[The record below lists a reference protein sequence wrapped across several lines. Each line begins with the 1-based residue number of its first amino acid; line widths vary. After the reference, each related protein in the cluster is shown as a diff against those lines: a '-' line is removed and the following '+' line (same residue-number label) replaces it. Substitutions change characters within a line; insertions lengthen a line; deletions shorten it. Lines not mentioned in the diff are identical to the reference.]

1 MSTRRVT
8 LKIKGMHCAGCIRAI
23 QSYLSDID
31 GVSRCEVNLA
41 TESASIEFD
50 DYKVSIKDI
59 EKAIEDVGYSVAY
72 EKLMLKLSGVKDT
85 NDAYMLESM
94 LKGLDG
100 VRSVSVNHADS
111 SMLVEYNPSMVSQA
125 SIVKV
130 IRSHGYDA
138 SEDLHEHDDESRMLK
153 MLFIIG
159 TVLSIPIEL
168 YSYPEHLS
176 FLPYVNTRESAYAL
190 FILASIVQTLL
201 GYRFYSDAYRIARL
215 KGANMSTLVAIGTS
229 AAYIFSAINTFPEPR
244 WGNIYYDASSV
255 VLTLVTLGMYI
266 EHKGKRRA
274 SMLVRRLL
282 ELQPSKVRV
291 VVDGK
296 EVEVSIDE
304 VKAGDILLI
313 RPGERI
319 PVDGIVV
326 DGESSVDESMLTGE
340 SIPVEKG
347 KGSKVIGGSINID
360 GILVIK
366 ATGVGSDSFIA
377 TTIRLID
384 EALSK
389 KPRIQRLIDRFSAYF
404 AFITIGIASV
414 TFISWYS
421 FTQDLGLALIPAIAV
436 LVVACPCALG
446 LATPLA
452 VMNGI
457 GRGAEYGVIFKD
469 ANAIERIAK
478 VNTILL
484 DKTGT
489 LTYGR
494 PEVSDVIVKAVSSV
508 SGYSIDNMELLALVA
523 IAEKNSEHPIARAIV
538 RKAAEYGLRI
548 DDASEFKVYPGKGVR
563 ALYNG
568 ISIHVGKA
576 SFIESLGIE
585 CSRVRDDLA
594 MLQSKGKS
602 TVVIAI
608 NGEAVGVIGLI
619 DTVKKDAKEAI
630 DAFKAMGLDVV
641 MVTGDNESAARL
653 VASMLGIEHVIADLT
668 PSGKAS
674 IIEEMQRKGKIVAMV
689 GDGINDAVALTQADV
704 GIALGAGTDIAKEA
718 GHIIIVKDSLT
729 LAALTLE
736 LGRRI
741 VSKVKQ
747 NIFYAFVYNIALIPL
762 ASLGMLYPVY
772 AGTAMAL
779 SSISVTTSSMLLR
792 RFKSRYVKR

>member
-31 GVSRCEVNLA
+31 GVSKCEVNLA

-50 DYKVSIKDI
+50 NSKVSIKDI
-59 EKAIEDVGYSVAY
+59 ERAIEDVGYSVAY
-72 EKLMLKLSGVKDT
+72 EKLMLKVSGVKDT

-100 VRSVSVNHADS
+100 IRSVSVNHADS
-111 SMLVEYNPSMVSQA
+111 SMLVEYNPSVVTQS

-130 IRSHGYDA
+130 IKSHGYDA

-159 TVLSIPIEL
+159 AVLSIPIML
-168 YSYPEHLS
+168 YSYPEYLS
-176 FLPYVNTRESAYAL
+176 FLPYAHAKESAYAL
-190 FILASIVQTLL
+190 FILASIVQALL

-244 WGNIYYDASSV
+244 WDNIYYDVSSV

-282 ELQPSKVRV
+282 EIQPSKARV
-291 VVDGK
+291 ITDGK
-296 EVEVSIDE
+296 EAEVSIDE
-304 VKAGDILLI
+304 VKTGDILLVK
-313 RPGERI
+313 PGERI

-326 DGESSVDESMLTGE
+326 DGDASVDESMLTGE

-360 GILVIK
+360 GMIIIK
-366 ATGVGSDSFIA
+366 ATGIGSDSFIA

-389 KPRIQRLIDRFSAYF
+389 KPRIQGLIDRFSAYF
-404 AFITIGIASV
+404 AFITIGIASI
-414 TFISWYS
+414 TFISWYAL
-421 FTQDLGLALIPAIAV
+421 TQDLGLALIPAIAV

-457 GRGAEYGVIFKD
+457 GKGAEYGVIFKD
-469 ANAIERIAK
+469 ANAMERLAK
-478 VNTILL
+478 VDTILL

-494 PEVSDVIVKAVSSV
+494 PEVSDVIVKAISSV
-508 SGYSIDNMELLALVA
+508 SGYSIDRMELLALAAV
-523 IAEKNSEHPIARAIV
+523 AEKNSEHPIARAIV
-538 RKAAEYGLRI
+538 RKAAEYGLEI
-548 DDASEFKVYPGKGVR
+548 DDAREFKAYPGKGVK
-563 ALYNG
+563 ALYNDM
-568 ISIHVGKA
+568 SIHVGKA
-576 SFIESLGIE
+576 GFMESLGID
-585 CSRVRDDLA
+585 CSRIRDDLA
-594 MLQSKGKS
+594 MLQSEGKS

-608 NGEAVGVIGLI
+608 DGEAIGVIGLM
-619 DTVKKDAKEAI
+619 DTVKKDAK
-630 DAFKAMGLDVV
+630 DTVDTFKAMGLDVV

-653 VASMLGIEHVIADLT
+653 VASMLGIEHVMADLT
-668 PSGKAS
+668 PIGKAS
-674 IIEEMQRKGKIVAMV
+674 IIEEMQKKGRVVAMV

-718 GHIIIVKDSLT
+718 GHIIIVKDSLM
-729 LAALTLE
+729 LAALALE

-747 NIFYAFVYNIALIPL
+747 NIFYAFVYNIALIPI